1 MMDRKD
7 NNLTVET
14 IFQPVQ
20 LGPIVLRN
28 PIIKAA
34 TSEGRSPEGKVTQ
47 ALIDFHRGFIE
58 GGIGMTT
65 LAYCAISKEGFAAP
79 GEILM
84 VKENMGGLKKFTE
97 AMHEAGG
104 KASAQLGH
112 AGPVATKKITG
123 VRPIAPSR
131 FFNLTS
137 LQTCRAITL
146 KEIEQIK
153 MQFADAAEV
162 AVEAGFDAIE
172 LHFGHLYLVSSF
184 FSPWLNKRTD
194 QYGGSITNRTRF
206 AKEILLAVKE
216 RVQDRLAIIVKLSMD
231 DGIKGSI
238 WLDEST
244 ETARILDETGAV
256 DAFELTMGS
265 SVSNQMYLFR
275 GETDIDGMAATQK
288 GIMKLGVKWFG
299 RKILGEY
306 PYKDLYM
313 LESARQFQTVV
324 KKAKLILL
332 GGINNFEHIAIAKQE
347 GFSLVAMG
355 RALLREP
362 DIIQKMRT
370 HPYKTGLC
378 IHCNK
383 CMFSVYSTTNCVFTK
398 DYATTSQV
406 ALG

>member
-1 MMDRKD
+1 MYIKD
-7 NNLTVET
+7 NHPKVEEF
-14 IFQPVQ
+14 FQPVQ
-20 LGPIVLRN
+20 LGPITLRN
-28 PIIKAA
+28 PVIKAA

-65 LAYCAISKEGFAAP
+65 LAYCAISKAGFAAP

-84 VKENMGGLKKFTE
+84 VKENIGGLRQFTA

-112 AGPVATKKITG
+112 AGPVANKKITG
-123 VRPIAPSR
+123 VQSVAPSR

-137 LQTCRAITL
+137 MQTCKAISL
-146 KEIEQIK
+146 QEMKQIVT
-153 MQFADAAEV
+153 QFADAAEV
-162 AVEAGFDAIE
+162 AVAAGFDAIE

-184 FSPWLNKRTD
+184 FSPWINKRTD
-194 QYGGSITNRTRF
+194 QYGGSIENRTRF
-206 AKEILLAVKE
+206 AKEILVAVKA
-216 RVQDRLAIIVKLSMD
+216 RVQDQLAIIVKLSMD

-238 WLDEST
+238 WLDDAT

-275 GETDIDGMAATQK
+275 GDTDIDGMASTQK

-299 RKILGEY
+299 RQILGEY
-306 PYKDLYM
+306 PYEDLYM
-313 LESARQFQTVV
+313 LSAARQFQPVV

-332 GGINNFEHIAIAKQE
+332 GGINTFEHMAIAKEE
-347 GFSLVAMG
+347 GFSMIAMG

-362 DIIQKMRT
+362 DIINKIKANPNEAGR
-370 HPYKTGLC
+370 C

-383 CMFSVYSTTNCVFTK
+383 CMFSVFTTTNCIFTK
-398 DYATTSQV
+398 NYATTSQV
-406 ALG
+406 ALV